1 MEDSRFCDGHKDCPD
16 GSDEG
21 VGCLLNGCQQNNG
34 GCSQV
39 CNDIPEGLCMLE
51 FYFNLQS
58 NLADN
63 FIINPLVL
71 FFVQMLNI
79 IKVSDEKNSLCLPRN
94 LSTILGGAPMGL
106 GDKGT

>member
-1 MEDSRFCDGHKDCPD
+1 M
-16 GSDEG
+16 
-21 VGCLLNGCQQNNG
+21 GCLLNDCQQNNG

-58 NLADN
+58 KRADQ
-63 FIINPLVL
+63 FIVNTRGL

-79 IKVSDEKNSLCLPRN
+79 IKVSDEKKQFMF
-94 LSTILGGAPMGL
+94 T
-106 GDKGT
+106 